1 METMGEDVLSRAQ
14 HLSDRDLLARVKLLA
29 QHEREATV
37 ALVGHLAVLDE
48 RGLYLGEGFA
58 SLFTYCTQ
66 VLHLA
71 EHAAYNRIEAARAAR
86 RFPVILNMLANGSVT
101 LATVRI
107 LAPHLT
113 PANHGDLLAAARHR
127 SKRQVEE
134 LAAQFHPQPPVLSSI
149 RRLPVPT
156 HEPSSASFEAMELDA
171 GPDPTPDDLRQ
182 PAAVPSLSTP
192 LAHPAVVEPL
202 GLRRYRVQFTA
213 STETCDKLRLAQDL
227 LRHQIPDGDLG
238 EIMDRALTLLVET
251 LAREKFAATNRP
263 RERAT
268 GENGGQGS
276 GSRHIPAEVRR
287 AVWLRDGGRCAFV
300 APTGRRCNER
310 GFLEFHHVVPYGAGG
325 DATADNIQLRCRAH
339 NGYEAMLYIG
349 GADPPDLSPSHV
361 RPTMLHVARRE
372 MASSSRA
379 GPG

>member
-1 METMGEDVLSRAQ
+1 MSEDVLSHAQ
-14 HLSDRDLLARVKLLA
+14 HLSDQDLLDHVKRLAR
-29 QHEREATV
+29 HEREATV
-37 ALVGHLAVLDE
+37 ALIVHLAVLDE
-48 RGLYLGEGFA
+48 RRLYLGEGCA

-66 VLHLA
+66 VLHLS
-71 EHAAYNRIEAARAAR
+71 EHAAYGRIEAARAAR
-86 RFPVILNMLANGSVT
+86 RFPVILEMLADGSVT
-101 LATVRI
+101 LTTVS
-107 LAPHLT
+107 LLVPYLT
-113 PANHGDLLAAARHR
+113 PANHGVLLAAAQYR

-134 LAAQFHPQPPVLSSI
+134 LVTQLRPLPPAPSTI
-149 RRLPVPT
+149 RRLPLPKR
-156 HEPSSASFEAMELDA
+156 ELSSAATAAAPETVDTA
-171 GPDPTPDDLRQ
+171 DPTPDGLGQ
-182 PAAVPSLSTP
+182 LAVAPSLP
-192 LAHPAVVEPL
+192 APPPRPAVVEPL

-287 AVWLRDGGRCAFV
+287 SVWLRDGGQCAFV
-300 APTGRRCNER
+300 AHNGRRCNER

-349 GADPPDLSPSHV
+349 GADPPGVSPSHV

-372 MASSSRA
+372 MASSPRA